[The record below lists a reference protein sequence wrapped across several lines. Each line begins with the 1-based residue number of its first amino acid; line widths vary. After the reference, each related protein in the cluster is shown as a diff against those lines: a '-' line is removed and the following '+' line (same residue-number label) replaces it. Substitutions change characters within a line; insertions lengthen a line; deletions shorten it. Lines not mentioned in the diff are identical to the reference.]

1 MGRALTFVKGQ
12 TVQTN
17 RPHYHVWIFAT
28 SRDAP
33 RMAYRLAR
41 AFHTRQAAQQW
52 AKRDGRGN
60 GFQVLKCHHFRCRP
74 RLS

>member
-1 MGRALTFVKGQ
+1 MK
-12 TVQTN
+12 TN
-17 RPHYHVWIFAT
+17 RPHYHVWIFADPGGF
-28 SRDAP
+28 RPAQ
-33 RMAYRLAR
+33 MAYRLAR